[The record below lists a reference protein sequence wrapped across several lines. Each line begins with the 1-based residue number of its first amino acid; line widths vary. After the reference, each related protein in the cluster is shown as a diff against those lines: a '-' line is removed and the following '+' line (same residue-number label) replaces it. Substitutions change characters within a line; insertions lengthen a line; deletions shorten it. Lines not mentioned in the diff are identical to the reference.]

1 MDEFEH
7 AEIEPTETDIANLD
21 DMDEATATNTQKLRP
36 QASQP
41 SSKLLTMQQI
51 AELKNLFEEGDLDKN
66 GKISRFELYAMLKK
80 MHNSI
85 DEETVN
91 YLLAKYGNDRNQEIN
106 FFNFL

>member
-41 SSKLLTMQQI
+41 SSKLLSMQ
-51 AELKNLFEEGDLDKN
+51 
-66 GKISRFELYAMLKK
+66 
-80 MHNSI
+80 
-85 DEETVN
+85 
-91 YLLAKYGNDRNQEIN
+91 
-106 FFNFL
+106 